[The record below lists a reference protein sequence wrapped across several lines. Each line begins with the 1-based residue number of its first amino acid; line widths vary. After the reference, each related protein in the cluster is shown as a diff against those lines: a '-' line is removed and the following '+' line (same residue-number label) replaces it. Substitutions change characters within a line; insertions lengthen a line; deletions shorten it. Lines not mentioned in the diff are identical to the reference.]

1 MKFIWKGRW
10 KGGEIIVEA
19 GSLQELECA
28 LQELLAKGSPNELT
42 ERQRHPE
49 LPLVKGCAEALRV
62 LMSTEWA
69 SEPRSMADI
78 KKALEINGLYFSK
91 GTLSGTL
98 TALVKRGELHR
109 VKENGRWTYI
119 INKASR

>member
-19 GSLQELECA
+19 GSLVELECA
-28 LQELLAKGSPNELT
+28 LQELLAKGVSDELT
-42 ERQRHPE
+42 ERQLPPE

-69 SEPRSMADI
+69 LEPRSMADI
-78 KKALEINGLYFSK
+78 TKALEINGLYFSK

-98 TALVKRGELHR
+98 TALVKRGELR
-109 VKENGRWTYI
+109 RIKENGRWKYI
-119 INKASR
+119 INKASK